1 MSTEDHK
8 ADVRRLTEEVWN
20 QGNSALRDEV
30 VAPYY
35 VGRHPSLTIQGPE
48 GLRQFVSQ
56 YRSAFPDIHFT
67 IEDMLAVGDKV
78 VVRWSVTGTHEG

>member
-8 ADVRRLTEEVWN
+8 AHVRRLTEEVWN

-30 VAPYY
+30 VATDYI
-35 VGRHPSLTIQGPE
+35 GHHPSLTIHGQE
-48 GLRQFVSQ
+48 GFRQFVSQ
-56 YRSAFPDIHFT
+56 YHSAFPDNHFT